1 MVAGLMGVG
10 FVLGFK
16 TGVSYHVFGV
26 GFIRVV
32 TLGPRLRRG
41 IFLSRFW
48 CNSCSSA
55 EDLGFTGIGCGV
67 QGSPLMG
74 SGFKGFEKGVRG
86 PVLQM
91 LQCDPC
97 ARNLNP
103 KP

>member
-67 QGSPLMG
+67 QGSPT
-74 SGFKGFEKGVRG
+74 SGFQGSRALKRESGVQFFKCCNVT
-86 PVLQM
+86 PA
-91 LQCDPC
+91 PET
-97 ARNLNP
+97 
-103 KP
+103 